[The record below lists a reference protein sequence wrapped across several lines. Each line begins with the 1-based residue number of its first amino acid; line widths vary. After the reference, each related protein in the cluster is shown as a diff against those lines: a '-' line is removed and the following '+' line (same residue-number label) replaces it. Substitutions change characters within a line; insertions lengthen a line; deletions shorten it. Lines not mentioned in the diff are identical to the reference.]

1 MGSRQP
7 LASVAITRTTA
18 LFPSAVF
25 IQWDIARDEDG
36 EHTVDIFRSGSP
48 TGPWQEVSL
57 ALVDAYH
64 VLDDKFNLPPPPGQ
78 NDLHTGLNLLSLS
91 RDIYYYVSVTPPSG
105 MSNRFQSSPVAVEP
119 GLDRRTR
126 LFKRKILRDE
136 STAFRRLNGV
146 PIGVLKRR
154 HWGKICREC
163 YDEVNREATR
173 EHCPF
178 CLGTS
183 FEGGYWNPV
192 YIRGR
197 KSPAPVQTQISAHGN
212 SEVKVVTFTVLDYPH
227 LEKKDVLVDLRHNDR
242 YEVQMVVPTELMGVI
257 VHQAVTAS
265 LLSRSSVEY
274 TVLVDPANTP
284 SLY

>member
-1 MGSRQP
+1 M
-7 LASVAITRTTA
+7 
-18 LFPSAVF
+18 F
-25 IQWDIARDEDG
+25 IQWDISRDESG

-48 TGPWQEVSL
+48 TGPWQEVAI

-78 NDLHTGLNLLSLS
+78 NDIHVGLNLLTLS
-91 RDIYYYVSVTPPSG
+91 REVYYYIEVRPPSG
-105 MSNRFQSSPVAVEP
+105 LANRFQSAVVSVEP

-136 STAFRRLNGV
+136 ATAFRRLNGI
-146 PIGVLKRR
+146 PIAALKRR
-154 HWGKICREC
+154 RWGKVCREC

-183 FEGGYWNPV
+183 FEGGYWSPV

-197 KSPAPVQTQISAHGN
+197 KSPAPVQTQMSAHG
-212 SEVKVVTFTVLDYPH
+212 ETDLKTVTFTVLDYPH
-227 LEKKDVLVDLRHNDR
+227 LEKKDVLVDLRRNDR
-242 YEVQMVVPTELMGVI
+242 YEVQMVVPTELKGVV

-265 LLSRSSVEY
+265 LISRSSVEY
-274 TVLVDPANTP
+274 TVLVDPSNTP
-284 SLY
+284 GLY

>member
-1 MGSRQP
+1 M
-7 LASVAITRTTA
+7 ASVEITRTTA
-18 LFPSAVF
+18 LYPTAVF
-25 IQWDIARDEDG
+25 IQWDITRDEDG
-36 EHTVDIFRSGSP
+36 EHTVDIYRSGSP
-48 TGPWQEVSL
+48 AGPWQVVAS

-64 VLDDKFNLPPPPGQ
+64 VLDDKFNLPPPPNQ
-78 NDLHTGLNLLSLS
+78 NDRHIGVNQLSLS
-91 RDIYYYVSVTPPSG
+91 RDIYYYVAVTPPSG
-105 MSNRFQSSPVAVEP
+105 AANRFQSAPMAVEP

-146 PIGVLKRR
+146 PIAALKRR

-178 CLGTS
+178 CFGTS
-183 FEGGYWNPV
+183 FETGYWAPV

-197 KSPAPVQTQISAHGN
+197 KSPAPVQTQISAHGE
-212 SEVKVVTFTVLDYPH
+212 SEIKVVTFTLLDYPH
-227 LEKKDVLVDLRHNDR
+227 LEKKDLLVDLRRNDR
-242 YEVQMVVPTELMGVI
+242 YEIQMVVPTELKGVT

-265 LLSRSSVEY
+265 LISRSSVEY
-274 TVLVDPANTP
+274 KVLVDPANVP
-284 SLY
+284 PLY